1 MQHDI
6 APNEAR
12 IYEAGLLLVP
22 SLTPEQSD
30 KSFADIK
37 AFIEKN
43 GGSFI
48 SEEVPTLRTLA
59 YEMSKD
65 VTGRRSYYTSAYFG
79 WVKFEGPAELIKTL
93 ENHLALSVDVLRSLV
108 IKTVR
113 ENTLYSQR
121 ALKIEDTAD
130 AEGEKTADKEEKSA
144 AIEMD
149 KSIDSLVA

>member
-48 SEEVPTLRTLA
+48 SEEIPTLRTLA

-65 VTGRRSYYTSAYFG
+65 AAGRRNYYTSAYFG
-79 WVKFEGPAELIKTL
+79 WVKFEGPTELIKTL
-93 ENHLALSVDVLRSLV
+93 ENHLALSTDILRSLI

-121 ALKIEDTAD
+121 APKIEDTAD

-144 AIEMD
+144 DLEMD